1 MYIKSLTAGK
11 INSPIYI
18 YIYIRCTLSYF
29 FKIKIKI
36 KIAIKRCNK
45 TYRRELRPK
54 QFSTKARDLFV
65 PQKWKKKK
73 ERPAFP
79 PFVCFSAFNTYLHR
93 PFLAK
98 CSSARRETVA
108 LLNKTASQ
116 KDGEDQEDCCD
127 FHVKTRHLYVTAAR
141 SCSAVCINFNVWWRP
156 RFIGSQLS
164 RLFILKCK

>member
-73 ERPAFP
+73 NVPLFLRLSVSRPSTHTCIARFLPNAP
-79 PFVCFSAFNTYLHR
+79 PPAAKPSLSWTRL
-93 PFLAK
+93 LAK
-98 CSSARRETVA
+98 RMAKTKKIAVIFMLKRGTCM
-108 LLNKTASQ
+108 LLL
-116 KDGEDQEDCCD
+116 
-127 FHVKTRHLYVTAAR
+127 HVLA
-141 SCSAVCINFNVWWRP
+141 
-156 RFIGSQLS
+156 QL
-164 RLFILKCK
+164 CV